1 MEKPQKHCLL
11 HKPPMVPL
19 ADEDLLKYQW
29 ALIAVDLPV
38 LDPNQLQHGA
48 QHIAM
53 SIGILATE
61 THLAQE
67 EAVQA

>member
-1 MEKPQKHCLL
+1 
-11 HKPPMVPL
+11 MVPL

-67 EAVQA
+67 EAV